1 MSVIGLPFLLIFLVL
16 ILTDSDTCIFLMSW
30 SDYQRV
36 EKVRLHNVRLAYRSE
51 FVLRMIWWFLYVMFM
66 VHADYPIS
74 WQFQVPHWMHP
85 SCSIWSLELILR
97 SGHATLNVDGLKDG
111 YMETRPQPCASFYAY
126 LPAVKLLSL
135 YSLYFIYEA
144 TGCLSPVWHLHIPV
158 LYVPFHNGSLQSC
171 NDNFDVYLLRAVL
184 REITLGSVQCPHSPL
199 CGDCTVLDGVS
210 GIVTLGKELMLVL
223 LREVLEMAVGVVACF
238 YYFNRLPL
246 HGVVLLVLSWFAS
259 CSDGCFVPI
268 PFCLGGSI
276 LCNFS
281 FLC

>member
-1 MSVIGLPFLLIFLVL
+1 MSVIGFPFLLIFLVL

-97 SGHATLNVDGLKDG
+97 YGHATLNVDGLKDG
-111 YMETRPQPCASFYAY
+111 HMENRPQPCASFYAY

-135 YSLYFIYEA
+135 YILYFIYEA

-158 LYVPFHNGSLQSC
+158 LYAPFHNGSLQSC
-171 NDNFDVYLLRAVL
+171 NDNFDVYVLRAVL

-246 HGVVLLVLSWFAS
+246 HRVWCCLCYLGLQAAQMAVLFLFL
-259 CSDGCFVPI
+259 FV
-268 PFCLGGSI
+268 
-276 LCNFS
+276 
-281 FLC
+281 